1 MVWAMHTSSLVGPLT
16 AYCYTTMVI
25 AVLVAAAGAPVPIG
39 ALFIGLGVLSVQPHG
54 PNFLA
59 LALLGT
65 AAAVSGDVLDYGLG
79 RAGRPVLY
87 ARLLRPFLKFSGIGI
102 DDATKG
108 LGRSS
113 GMMIFLTVI
122 AFPTLDKAHSRPGH
136 LAFNGSTVSISA
148 DWLPAL

>member
-1 MVWAMHTSSLVGPLT
+1 MVWAMHTSSLVGLLT

-79 RAGRPVLY
+79 HVGRPVLY
-87 ARLLRPFLKFSGIGI
+87 TWLLRPFLKFSGIGI

-113 GMMIFLTVI
+113 GMMIFLTR
-122 AFPTLDKAHSRPGH
+122 FMLTP
-136 LAFNGSTVSISA
+136 
-148 DWLPAL
+148 